1 MRSAKAMEATRP
13 WSWPLFA
20 QAAHALKHQISN
32 SSAERNRMAAADQV
46 KIWSC
51 VATGDGNQ
59 LPRRFVP
66 QLGIPPC
73 ERKVMSWVTV
83 LKNLVV
89 SVQTGTFKSIYRSN
103 LIYFI
108 PFHSIP
114 SIHLSIYPSIHLS
127 SYLSIYR
134 SIYRSIHLS
143 IYPSIHL
150 SSYPAIQLS
159 IDPSIHPCIY
169 LSIYLPIYLSTYLPI
184 YLSIYLSIFL
194 SIYLSI
200 YLGDHLSIY
209 LSIYLEL

>member
-32 SSAERNRMAAADQV
+32 SSAERNRMAAVDQV

-51 VATGDGNQ
+51 VATEDGNQ

-83 LKNLVV
+83 WKNLVV

-114 SIHLSIYPSIHLS
+114 SIHLSIYPSIHPS
-127 SYLSIYR
+127 IYPAIYLSIDR
-134 SIYRSIHLS
+134 SIDLSIYRSIHLS
-143 IYPSIHL
+143 IY
-150 SSYPAIQLS
+150 LS
-159 IDPSIHPCIY
+159 IDRSIY
-169 LSIYLPIYLSTYLPI
+169 LSIYSNPI
-184 YLSIYLSIFL
+184 YLSIYLEF
-194 SIYLSI
+194 
-200 YLGDHLSIY
+200 
-209 LSIYLEL
+209 

>member
-32 SSAERNRMAAADQV
+32 SSAERNRMAAVDQV

-83 LKNLVV
+83 WKNLVV

-114 SIHLSIYPSIHLS
+114 SIHLSIYPSIHP
-127 SYLSIYR
+127 SIYP
-134 SIYRSIHLS
+134 SIHLS
-143 IYPSIHL
+143 IDLSIYPSIHLSLYPSIHLSSYPSIHL

-159 IDPSIHPCIY
+159 IDPSIHA
-169 LSIYLPIYLSTYLPI
+169 
-184 YLSIYLSIFL
+184 SIYLSIW
-194 SIYLSI
+194 
-200 YLGDHLSIY
+200 GTIY
-209 LSIYLEL
+209 LSIYLEF